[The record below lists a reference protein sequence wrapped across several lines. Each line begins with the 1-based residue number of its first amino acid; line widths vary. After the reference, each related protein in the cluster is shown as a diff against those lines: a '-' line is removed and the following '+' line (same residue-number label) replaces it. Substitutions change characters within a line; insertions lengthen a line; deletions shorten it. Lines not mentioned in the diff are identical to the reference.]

1 MYVPA
6 LTADPT
12 LLVATIWY
20 SPSSAICTLLITQIV
35 GTGPAGSGVHTVSPS
50 CRTYHTNFVSGLKN
64 PPALKVAVSPGYFD
78 VTTGFLV
85 INGSAF
91 TVNVHGTLLTSEAPS
106 AARTTAVYVPSSNSD
121 AERMLTTSGSDNR

>member
-1 MYVPA
+1 
-6 LTADPT
+6 LR
-12 LLVATIWY
+12 
-20 SPSSAICTLLITQIV
+20 ITEVV

-64 PPALKVAVSPGYFD
+64 PPALNVAVSPGYFD

-91 TVNVHGTLLTSEAPS
+91 TVNVHGTLLTSAEPL
-106 AARTTAVYVPSSNSD
+106 AALTTAVYVPSSNIV